1 MDGTLQSKQF
11 IFGSIF
17 LLANKLQLLGDKIT
31 QELTLKQWLLLNML
45 MHHSKRR
52 PNFNEIAKMMSVS
65 RQNVIKMIH
74 LLEQKGFVELHES
87 ALDHRSMEVTL
98 TTKTFAYF
106 TQKQE
111 IGNIFLNELFHFF
124 SEEEL
129 NILKTLFI
137 KLQQNIHRFSKE
149 EEHG

>member
-98 TTKTFAYF
+98 TTKTFTYF